1 MAEVNIDPTK
11 PNELKITERD
21 KNQLTVAGV
30 NYEWIYSLNQGD
42 LSLSQEGNS

>member
-1 MAEVNIDPTK
+1 I
-11 PNELKITERD
+11 KI
-21 KNQLTVAGV
+21 QLTVAGV

>member
-1 MAEVNIDPTK
+1 
-11 PNELKITERD
+11 
-21 KNQLTVAGV
+21 